1 MRARTLIGLSVLLL
15 AACSET
21 PVEEKGDEAI
31 AEMEAEIEEDAKS
44 LEEAADEAVKALAE
58 DIDAEMA
65 AEGISA
71 TAQETQ
77 TQATLN

>member
-1 MRARTLIGLSVLLL
+1 MSARTLLGLSALLI

-31 AEMEAEIEEDAKS
+31 AEMEAEIEEDARS
-44 LEEAADEAVKALAE
+44 LEKAADEAAKVMAE

-71 TAQETQ
+71 TAQEAQ
-77 TQATLN
+77 PQATLN